1 MQPGDH
7 VLQIFADSTVLKKI
21 WSFSLYL
28 DPNLDFSQDYQVQNI
43 GLYSIQ
49 CRRSYNIKSSFCNY
63 AYGLR

>member
-7 VLQIFADSTVLKKI
+7 DLQIFADSTVLKKN

-43 GLYSIQ
+43 GLYTVSSYIQ
-49 CRRSYNIKSSFCNY
+49 Y
-63 AYGLR
+63 

>member
-43 GLYSIQ
+43 GLYTV
-49 CRRSYNIKSSFCNY
+49 SSFIQY
-63 AYGLR
+63 